1 MELKAL
7 QERRE
12 MVTRERARI
21 EEKIKTCQ
29 EISQKANQQMQE
41 LVGLLNIN
49 TGVISEIDFFIAGLT
64 EKKPEP
70 ETKEAPDGMQ

>member
-64 EKKPEP
+64 EEKP